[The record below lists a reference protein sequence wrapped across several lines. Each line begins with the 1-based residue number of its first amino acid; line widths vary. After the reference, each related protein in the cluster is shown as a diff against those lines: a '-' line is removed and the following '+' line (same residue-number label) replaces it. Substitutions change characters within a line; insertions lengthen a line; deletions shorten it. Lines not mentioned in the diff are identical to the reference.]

1 MSLSDLLTPWD
12 VIEKRLR
19 GAADGDFV
27 IALYNPGS
35 KKRRGHLKKACDIV
49 MERRS
54 AETPCGIVHNIGR
67 EGEHVDIMTLGE
79 LRDVQADMFMTVFYR
94 KLENAE

>member
-1 MSLSDLLTPWD
+1 
-12 VIEKRLR
+12 
-19 GAADGDFV
+19 
-27 IALYNPGS
+27 
-35 KKRRGHLKKACDIV
+35 

-79 LRDVQADMFMTVFYR
+79 LRDVQADMFMTVFIGNSETRVIGGRLVTPRGYV
-94 KLENAE
+94 ENGRTTGSKNKAADTEVRSR